1 MNWWVTYALPS
12 CRTGIKPIVLPSLI
26 SCRAYCRAAPFCV
39 MVLCLTVSISTLFST
54 TQRAPHAEYADGLIT
69 VAAAS
74 PMAICSKKPLNI
86 IHAHGLPLR
95 DYHFVCVCARR
106 GAPRRWCG
114 GGLRICVFCRT
125 PAKEAQQK
133 LKTPRAFVWRLLVF
147 VGCLLPLAP
156 RRSICH
162 EIILYGYARNLQ
174 S

>member
-39 MVLCLTVSISTLFST
+39 MVVCLTVSISTLFST

-95 DYHFVCVCARR
+95 DYHFVCVCAARRSPAVVRRRPPNLRFLSNASKR
-106 GAPRRWCG
+106 GA
-114 GGLRICVFCRT
+114 
-125 PAKEAQQK
+125 AEAE
-133 LKTPRAFVWRLLVF
+133 TPRAFVWRLLVF